1 MSSPFR
7 GCRGSRA
14 GGTRKG
20 TQNLGSPRGLAA
32 RSRVLASFTLL
43 APKKGELAGGHE
55 RHSHEIFAELP
66 ICCLFKVVSGTE
78 WLAFSDFIEQAIM
91 QRQSYILMGY
101 SPFLSVAF
109 HMFYA
114 TQSYSKL
121 SYPSSQYEVGD

>member
-1 MSSPFR
+1 MR
-7 GCRGSRA
+7 D
-14 GGTRKG
+14 
-20 TQNLGSPRGLAA
+20 
-32 RSRVLASFTLL
+32 
-43 APKKGELAGGHE
+43 
-55 RHSHEIFAELP
+55 SHEIFAELP